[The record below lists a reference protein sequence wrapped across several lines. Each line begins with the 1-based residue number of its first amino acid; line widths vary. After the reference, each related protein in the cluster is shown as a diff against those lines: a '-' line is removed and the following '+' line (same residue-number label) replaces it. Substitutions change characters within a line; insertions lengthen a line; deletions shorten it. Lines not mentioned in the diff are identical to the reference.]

1 MARTQPGTEIDMDL
15 HPREFGVALVMAA
28 TWYFAG
34 PWGILPTLWFLYLI
48 TKEKPAWLGQS
59 VKLLPVP
66 ARRALVAQLEGAQTA
81 WERLSA
87 PWREQEGVQGAT
99 AALPAPGLAWGED
112 DDPLAGALGPDTG
125 EDDLPLP
132 MVALDQL
139 ARSDNLLIVGN
150 RGSGKTTLMQALIAR
165 RRSPC
170 YILDPHNHPGKWP
183 ARVIGGG
190 RDFAA
195 IYAALRR
202 GDAELTVRAR
212 RLNLDPGA
220 RFAPFTLASDEW
232 GSVTSEITVGKDQD
246 SPGRL
251 MIRLLKEGR
260 KFGISFIGCAHGDTA
275 ESLGSKGDTA
285 AFRNSFDWIVYCG
298 AFVAQQLRDQPEA
311 MRRLPLGRTPEGGT
325 FPLIVVAISPVTGER
340 RLLDLR
346 GLDQQ
351 RPALTPVTPPAQEA
365 APAPARPADA
375 EPAPASDVTH
385 DLGLEPPDAD
395 VIGDGRSGEQAETA
409 VSAVTTP
416 LTRPDERT
424 DTPVSAIPE
433 LRSRED
439 LIRLLVAAGWGVTQ
453 IRDTLKGTNSEIGAL
468 VRQIEDEILRQGRS

>member
-1 MARTQPGTEIDMDL
+1 MAQTQPGTEIDMDL

-28 TWYFAG
+28 SWYFAG

-66 ARRALVAQLEGAQTA
+66 ARRALVAQLEDAQAT

-87 PWREQEGVQGAT
+87 PWREQEGTQGAA
-99 AALPAPGLAWGED
+99 AALSAPGLAWSED
-112 DDPLAGALGPDTG
+112 DDPLAGALVPDSDG
-125 EDDLPLP
+125 DNLPLP
-132 MVALDQL
+132 MVALEQL
-139 ARSDNLLIVGN
+139 ARSDNLLVVGN

-170 YILDPHNHPGKWP
+170 YVLDPHNHPGKWP

-195 IYAALRR
+195 IYAALRK

-212 RLNLDPGA
+212 RLNLDPAA

-232 GSVTSEITVGKDQD
+232 GSVTSEISVGKDQD

-311 MRRLPLGRTPEGGT
+311 VRRLPLGRTPEGGA

-351 RPALTPVTPPAQEA
+351 RAAPVDPPAAAA
-365 APAPARPADA
+365 APEPARLAET
-375 EPAPASDVTH
+375 EPAPAPEITQ
-385 DLGLEPPDAD
+385 DLGLELPDD
-395 VIGDGRSGEQAETA
+395 GMIGDGRPGEQAETA

-416 LTRPDERT
+416 LQRPDERT
-424 DTPVSAIPE
+424 DTPVSAMPE

-439 LIRLLVAAGWGVTQ
+439 LVRLLVAAGWGVTQ